1 MSHPRLESDREYS
14 TSQRT
19 HGWLEQRL
27 AGQPAEL
34 VARINEH
41 RTRDGLRA
49 LNVPNVSNM
58 TTPAAPPSTP
68 APAVSV
74 GAQIARVFFVACP
87 GRAILSKKFRAG
99 HVERILPTAFDL
111 EHLNGPAS
119 EWHLRLAHG
128 GLSFQANGLRLR
140 ATMDLRAG
148 LVVEWRPN
156 EKDGLHAAIVR
167 RIMAGE
173 LRHISVGLKS
183 LKSLTKETRLCD
195 KIETVFS
202 AELDH
207 IAFVPAGKRGLYPGA
222 TAWAFTGPA
231 GEDARIDQ
239 RKRAIESALRIARKP

>member
-68 APAVSV
+68 TLAPSCTVQVS
-74 GAQIARVFFVACP
+74 RVFFVACP
-87 GRAILSKKFRAG
+87 GRAVLSRKFRAG
-99 HVERILPTAFDL
+99 HVERILPTAFDIDY
-111 EHLNGPAS
+111 LNGPAS

-128 GLSFQANGLRLR
+128 GLSFQQSGLRLR
-140 ATMDLRAG
+140 ASVDLRAG
-148 LVVEWRPN
+148 LIVEWRPN
-156 EKDGLHAAIVR
+156 DLDGLHTAIVR
-167 RIMAGE
+167 RILAGE
-173 LRHISVGLKS
+173 LRHISVGLKTI
-183 LKSLTKETRLCD
+183 KSLTRETRLCD

-207 IAFVPAGKRGLYPGA
+207 LAFVPAGKRGLYPGA

>member
-68 APAVSV
+68 TLAPSCTVQVS
-74 GAQIARVFFVACP
+74 RVFFVACP
-87 GRAILSKKFRAG
+87 GRAVLSRKFRAG
-99 HVERILPTAFDL
+99 HVERILPTAFDIDY
-111 EHLNGPAS
+111 LNGPAS

-128 GLSFQANGLRLR
+128 GLSFQQSGLRLR
-140 ATMDLRAG
+140 ASVDLRAG
-148 LVVEWRPN
+148 LIVEWRPN
-156 EKDGLHAAIVR
+156 DLDGLHKAIVR

-173 LRHISVGLKS
+173 LRHISVGLKT

>member
-1 MSHPRLESDREYS
+1 MSHQRLDPNREYS
-14 TSQRT
+14 TCQRT

-49 LNVPNVSNM
+49 LNVSSVPNM
-58 TTPAAPPSTP
+58 TTPAAPPPTP
-68 APAVSV
+68 APVVNV

-111 EHLNGPAS
+111 EHLNGPTS

-148 LVVEWRPN
+148 LIVEWRPN
-156 EKDGLHAAIVR
+156 DRDGLHAAIVR

-183 LKSLTKETRLCD
+183 LKSLTKTTRLFD

-202 AELDH
+202 AELEH
-207 IAFVPAGKRGLYPGA
+207 LAFVPMGRRGSYPGA

>member
-14 TSQRT
+14 TCQRT

-41 RTRDGLRA
+41 RARDGLRA
-49 LNVPNVSNM
+49 LNVSSVPNM

-68 APAVSV
+68 ALAPACTVQVS
-74 GAQIARVFFVACP
+74 RVFFVACP
-87 GRAILSKKFRAG
+87 GRAVLSRKFRSG

-111 EHLNGPAS
+111 DYLNGPAS

-156 EKDGLHAAIVR
+156 ERDGLHAAIVR
-167 RIMAGE
+167 RVVAGE

-183 LKSLTKETRLCD
+183 LKSLTKTTRLGD
-195 KIETVFS
+195 RIETVFS
-202 AELDH
+202 AELEH
-207 IAFVPAGKRGLYPGA
+207 IAFVPMGRRGSYCGA

>member
-68 APAVSV
+68 TLAPSCTVQVS
-74 GAQIARVFFVACP
+74 RVFFVACP
-87 GRAILSKKFRAG
+87 GRAVLSRKFRAG
-99 HVERILPTAFDL
+99 HVERILPTAFDIDY
-111 EHLNGPAS
+111 LNGPAS

-128 GLSFQANGLRLR
+128 GLSFQQSGLRLR
-140 ATMDLRAG
+140 ASVDLRAG
-148 LVVEWRPN
+148 LIVEWRPN
-156 EKDGLHAAIVR
+156 DLDGLHKAIVR
-167 RIMAGE
+167 RILAGE
-173 LRHISVGLKS
+173 LRHISVGLKTI
-183 LKSLTKETRLCD
+183 KSLTRETRLCD

-207 IAFVPAGKRGLYPGA
+207 LAFVPAGKRGLYPGA